1 MGIFL
6 VDNFVILGLSLFI
19 FFYLVDVYYS
29 CKDIEWKSFYV
40 FENLN
45 W

>member
-19 FFYLVDVYYS
+19 FFYLVDVDYS
-29 CKDIEWKSFYV
+29 CKDVDWKSFYV
-40 FENLN
+40 FEDLN

>member
-19 FFYLVDVYYS
+19 FFYLVDVCYS
-29 CKDIEWKSFYV
+29 CKDIEWKGFYV
-40 FENLN
+40 FEN